1 MLTGVILLGTG
12 IAVLYVGANFLVR
25 GASGLARSLGAAPA
39 VIGLT
44 VVGFGTSVPE
54 LMVSVTAGL
63 KGNSDIALGNVVG
76 SNIANVGLVLGL
88 GATLRSM
95 TVEFTLIKREAPL
108 GLAAVALVVGLSLD
122 GVLGRF
128 DGLVLLAGFAWFLGW
143 SLFRERSAPAQVQRE
158 YEKAVAP
165 PGRPGR
171 NAMAAAIGLAGV
183 LLGAYWL
190 VEGGVSVAGALGVP
204 AAVIGL
210 TVVAVGTSL
219 PELAASLVAA
229 SRGEDDISVG
239 NVLGSNLFNLL
250 GILGVAAVLD
260 PIRVA
265 PTFLRFQYPV
275 LAAFTLALLPIMRI
289 GMSISRLEGVFL
301 LAGYAAYVAVLYLAP
316 GIG

>member
-1 MLTGVILLGTG
+1 M
-12 IAVLYVGANFLVR
+12 GANFLVR
-25 GASGLARSLGAAPA
+25 GASGLARSLGVAPA

-63 KGNSDIALGNVVG
+63 KGNADIALGNVVG

-88 GATLRSM
+88 GAALRSM

-122 GVLGRF
+122 GVLGRV

-158 YEKAVAP
+158 YEKVVAP

-171 NAMAAAIGLAGV
+171 NVMAAAIGLAGV

-250 GILGVAAVLD
+250 GILGVAATLD

-289 GMSISRLEGVFL
+289 GMSISRLEGVL
-301 LAGYAAYVAVLYLAP
+301 LLTGYVAYVVALYLAP
-316 GIG
+316 DIG